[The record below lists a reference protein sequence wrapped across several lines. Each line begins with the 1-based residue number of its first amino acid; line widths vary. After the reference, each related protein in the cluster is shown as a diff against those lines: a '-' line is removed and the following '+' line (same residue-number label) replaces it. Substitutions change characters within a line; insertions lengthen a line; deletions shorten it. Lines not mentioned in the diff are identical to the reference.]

1 MKRAPLEAR
10 RADPIF
16 EGMAKRNL
24 TSTMARAG
32 TALLALALV
41 LPSTAAAENVVREF
55 RGERST
61 ETAEFEVRAPWLI
74 DWRVN
79 SDYAESMGFDV
90 ELVNAPMGDHAGRV
104 VKTKRRGNGL
114 RLVEEGGRFRFKIES
129 ALAYWT
135 IKVIQLTPEE
145 AEAYTPKG
153 DGLR

>member
-1 MKRAPLEAR
+1 MEQ
-10 RADPIF
+10 
-16 EGMAKRNL
+16 RNGK
-24 TSTMARAG
+24 STIARAG
-32 TALLALALV
+32 AALLALVLV
-41 LPSTAAAENVVREF
+41 LPSAAGAEELVREF

-104 VKTKRRGNGL
+104 VKTKQRGNGL
-114 RLVEEGGRFRFKIES
+114 RLVNESGRYRFKVES

-145 AEAYTPKG
+145 AEAYEPKG
-153 DGLR
+153 GPF

>member
-1 MKRAPLEAR
+1 MEQRN
-10 RADPIF
+10 
-16 EGMAKRNL
+16 AK
-24 TSTMARAG
+24 STIARAG
-32 TALLALALV
+32 AALLALVLV
-41 LPSTAAAENVVREF
+41 LPSAAGAEELVREF

-104 VKTKRRGNGL
+104 VKTKQRGNGL
-114 RLVEEGGRFRFKIES
+114 RLVNESGRYRFKVES

-145 AEAYTPKG
+145 AEAYEPKG
-153 DGLR
+153 GPF

>member
-1 MKRAPLEAR
+1 MLTMTR
-10 RADPIF
+10 RLP
-16 EGMAKRNL
+16 
-24 TSTMARAG
+24 T
-32 TALLALALV
+32 LLALAL
-41 LPSTAAAENVVREF
+41 AAALPGAAAGEELVREF

-90 ELVNAPMGDHAGRV
+90 ELLSAPTDVHAGRV

-114 RLVEEGGRFRFKIES
+114 RLVNESGRFRFKIES

-145 AEAYTPKG
+145 AEAYSPKG
-153 DGLR
+153 AGSP